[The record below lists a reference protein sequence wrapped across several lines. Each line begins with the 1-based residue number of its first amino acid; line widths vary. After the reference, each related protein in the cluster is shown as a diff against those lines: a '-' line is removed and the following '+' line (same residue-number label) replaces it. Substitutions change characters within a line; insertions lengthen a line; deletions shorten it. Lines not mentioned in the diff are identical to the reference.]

1 MLSLDS
7 GSVDLN
13 DIDDNIDVR
22 SNHSIGHMNGEV
34 KDTNDNED
42 NDDEDDT
49 DEDEEE
55 KDL

>member
-22 SNHSIGHMNGEV
+22 SNHSIGRMNGEV
-34 KDTNDNED
+34 KDTNDDED